1 MKNLVVLL
9 MLSLAALTCSAQD
22 VAGSKDHA
30 LIDRFPGSTIINY
43 YVREYN
49 EVNAAI
55 KPGTSESPPAE
66 RMLLK
71 GKHTSLVYEA
81 PQDRTSLEIIR
92 NFQNAIST
100 AGGEVV
106 FRCSGAECDGT
117 SSWYNARFF
126 ATLYGE
132 KARTGQETSHYYPFE
147 SFHSQQQY
155 LLAKIPTET
164 IEYFVEIAI
173 NPQYDGYTNKILL
186 EIVESK
192 PMDTGLVKV
201 NAIVLKD
208 QLDKEG
214 KIALYGIQFETGKS
228 TITPDS
234 ESELNAIAS
243 YLTSNPAVK
252 LYVVGHT
259 DDTGNFESNLS
270 LSKARA
276 ESVVTYLT
284 EKYSIDKMR
293 LMPWG
298 AGPIAPKSTNRTD
311 KGKTENRRVEL
322 VKRL

>member
-1 MKNLVVLL
+1 MKNLLLLL
-9 MLSLAALTCSAQD
+9 MLSLGSLASFAQD
-22 VAGSKDHA
+22 IAGSKDHP
-30 LIDRFPGSTIINY
+30 LIDRFPGSTILNY
-43 YVREYN
+43 YTRDYN
-49 EVNAAI
+49 EVNAAV

-81 PQDRTSLEIIR
+81 PQSRTSLEIIR
-92 NFQNAIST
+92 NFQNAINA
-100 AGGEVV
+100 AGGEVI
-106 FRCSGAECDGT
+106 FQCSGAECDGT
-117 SSWYNARFF
+117 SAWYNARFF
-126 ATLYGE
+126 STLYGE
-132 KARTGQETSHYYPFE
+132 KARTGQANNHYYPFE
-147 SFHSQQQY
+147 SYHAQQQY

-192 PMDTGLVKV
+192 PMDSGLLKV
-201 NAIVLKD
+201 NAKVLQD

-214 KIALYGIQFETGKS
+214 KIALYGIKFDTGKS

-234 ESELNAIAS
+234 ESELNAVAS
-243 YLTSNPAVK
+243 YLKSNPAVR

-259 DDTGNFESNLS
+259 DDTGDFESNLS

-284 EKYSIDKMR
+284 ENYGVDKTY

-298 AGPIAPKSTNRTD
+298 AGPTAPKSTNMTE

>member
-1 MKNLVVLL
+1 MGYTA
-9 MLSLAALTCSAQD
+9 SFAQD
-22 VAGSKDHA
+22 VEGSKDHP
-30 LIDRFPGSTIINY
+30 LLDRFPGSTIINY
-43 YVREYN
+43 YSRAYN

-66 RMLLK
+66 RMMLK
-71 GKHTSLVYEA
+71 GRHTSLVYEA
-81 PQDRTSLEIIR
+81 PQSRTSLEIIR
-92 NFQNAIST
+92 NFQNAITDS
-100 AGGEVV
+100 GGEVI
-106 FRCSGAECDGT
+106 FQCSGVDCDGT

-126 ATLYGE
+126 STLYGE
-132 KARTGQETSHYYPFE
+132 KARTGQETDHYYPFE
-147 SFHSQQQY
+147 SFHTQQQY

-192 PMDTGLVKV
+192 PMDTGLIKV
-201 NAIVLKD
+201 NAKVLQD

-214 KIALYGIQFETGKS
+214 KIALYGIQFDTGKA

-234 ESELNAIAS
+234 ESELNAIAA
-243 YLTSNPAVK
+243 YLNSNPAVR

-259 DDTGNFESNLS
+259 DDTGGFELNLT

-276 ESVVTYLT
+276 EAVVNYLT
-284 EKYSIDKMR
+284 ENFGVTKPR
-293 LMPWG
+293 LMPLG
-298 AGPIAPKSTNRTD
+298 AGPMAPKSTNSTD
-311 KGKTENRRVEL
+311 NGKKENRRVEL